1 VSNPETGHATGQP
14 GDSGVARSPVDTGAA
29 HAPSTDPWKGL
40 RGIMAGTHILEA
52 IVIGLVLT
60 VIARLDGGAHF
71 QTWKVLF
78 VSLLA
83 VAMIVAAGLQRR
95 PWAIPMNVVLAV
107 LAVFPG
113 WIVHWSMGVAGLM
126 FLAVWAYILYL
137 RYDLAR
143 RMAGGFLPSQHD

>member
-1 VSNPETGHATGQP
+1 MSNPETGSCPDPEA
-14 GDSGVARSPVDTGAA
+14 GVGAA
-29 HAPSTDPWKGL
+29 HAPSVDPWKGL
-40 RGIMAGTHILEA
+40 RGIMAGTLFLEA

-60 VIARLDGGAHF
+60 VIARLDDGAHF
-71 QTWKVLF
+71 QAWKVWF

-83 VAMIVAAGLQRR
+83 VAMVVGAGLQRR
-95 PWAIPMNVVLAV
+95 TWAIPMNVALAL

-113 WIVHWSMGVAGLM
+113 WIVHWSMGVCGLM
-126 FLAVWAYILYL
+126 FAAVWAYILYL